1 MSSKEALFP
10 KMHFTMNL
18 KWDITKTS
26 KVFLWAGETPLTLI
40 GFSSVA
46 QILKCEHIVKGE
58 KTQVRKTTHFLL
70 HCVNDSLM
78 TCVICEIFCM
88 VSGEGHVAV
97 VR

>member
-10 KMHFTMNL
+10 KMHFTMNH
-18 KWDITKTS
+18 KWDISKTS
-26 KVFLWAGETPLTLI
+26 KVFLWAGDTPLTLI
-40 GFSSVA
+40 GFSNVA

-78 TCVICEIFCM
+78 TCVICEIFYM

-97 VR
+97 V